1 MRKYLL
7 LAACLISGAVSLWG
21 QANFAV
27 IPVKVEGD
35 ISEDAAK
42 IIFRKTEQILT
53 RNSAAAAGA
62 ADVFAVNAKLTVTN
76 KAETSGLIRNVAS
89 VSGELTL
96 IALNKIDNAKYYSA
110 TVPLQAAVKSGGES
124 AAIVA
129 LANSIKPTDAVFTR
143 FVRVAR
149 EKVEEYY
156 SDHCEEVLARAK
168 TLALSGQ
175 VDVGMI
181 YLTGMPPS
189 APCHDE
195 ALELIGMMRA
205 KLDQD
210 KAEAE
215 AKEEAKEERRHQDR
229 MAKDSGN
236 DNDDDT
242 PGVDSRDNDGSLG
255 NLYVESPFW
264 KFRVESAEYL
274 SVSRKVKIVAYV
286 TYVGDKSSGNC
297 NIAFRKAIDS
307 DGNSFDTC
315 YVEGDTYRDFPD
327 DVPVK
332 LVFYIDNVKRY
343 PGTLSFVGFS
353 IDYKKIEIRNLPIS
367 E

>member
-1 MRKYLL
+1 
-7 LAACLISGAVSLWG
+7 
-21 QANFAV
+21 
-27 IPVKVEGD
+27 
-35 ISEDAAK
+35 
-42 IIFRKTEQILT
+42 
-53 RNSAAAAGA
+53 
-62 ADVFAVNAKLTVTN
+62 
-76 KAETSGLIRNVAS
+76 
-89 VSGELTL
+89 
-96 IALNKIDNAKYYSA
+96 
-110 TVPLQAAVKSGGES
+110 
-124 AAIVA
+124 
-129 LANSIKPTDAVFTR
+129 
-143 FVRVAR
+143 
-149 EKVEEYY
+149 
-156 SDHCEEVLARAK
+156 
-168 TLALSGQ
+168 
-175 VDVGMI
+175 
-181 YLTGMPPS
+181 
-189 APCHDE
+189 
-195 ALELIGMMRA
+195 
-205 KLDQD
+205 
-210 KAEAE
+210 
-215 AKEEAKEERRHQDR
+215 